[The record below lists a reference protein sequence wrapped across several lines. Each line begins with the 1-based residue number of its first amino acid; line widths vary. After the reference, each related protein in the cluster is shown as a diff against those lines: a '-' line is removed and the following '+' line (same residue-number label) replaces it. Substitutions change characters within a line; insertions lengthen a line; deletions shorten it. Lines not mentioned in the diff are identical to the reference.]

1 MIRFEPP
8 LRRATLIVRYKRF
21 LADVRFNDGETVTVH
36 VPNSGAMVGL
46 KEPGMPVWVSPARAG
61 AKLPYTLRYVETP
74 TSWAGVD
81 TLMPNRLV
89 KAALEQRTLPGFTY
103 DRFRAEVPYGN
114 GSRVDFLLET
124 DGAPPLYLEAKN
136 CHSMFQPGLA
146 EFPDCKAERSARHM
160 EELSAM
166 VASGAQAAVVFVVQR
181 TDCDRFT
188 PSETYDPAFAA
199 AARRAKAAGVAFYAF
214 ATAMDPFGA
223 RFTDA
228 LPVLL

>member
-8 LRRATLIVRYKRF
+8 LRRATLIARYKRF
-21 LADVRFNDGETVTVH
+21 LADVRFDDGETVTTH
-36 VPNSGAMVGL
+36 VPNSGAMIGL
-46 KEPGMPVWVSPARAG
+46 KDPGMTVWLSPAREG

-89 KAALEQRTLPGFTY
+89 KAALEQRALPGFSF
-103 DRFRAEVPYGN
+103 DRFRAEAAYGV
-114 GSRVDFLLET
+114 GRRVDFLLET
-124 DGAPPLYLEAKN
+124 DGEPPLYLEAKN
-136 CHSMFQPGLA
+136 CHSMFEPGLA

-160 EELSAM
+160 DALASM
-166 VASGAQAAVVFVVQR
+166 VAAGARAAVVFVVQR
-181 TDCDRFT
+181 SDCNRLT

-199 AARRAKAAGVAFYAF
+199 AARRAKAAGVAFFAF
-214 ATAMDPFGA
+214 ATAMDPYGA
-223 RFTDA
+223 RFTGS